1 MASVPNAMLF
11 LPTAYDTVV
20 QNAYGAT
27 GTNPLPLVT
36 VALTRTGNTVNTIA
50 GFTYQ
55 GDLLDV
61 LTLSTLVGNL
71 YSRR

>member
-1 MASVPNAMLF
+1 MASVPNCMLF
-11 LPTAYDTVV
+11 VPTATDTVI

-27 GTNPLPLVT
+27 GANPLPLVT

-55 GDLLDV
+55 GDLVDV
-61 LTLSTLVGNL
+61 LTLTTLVGNL